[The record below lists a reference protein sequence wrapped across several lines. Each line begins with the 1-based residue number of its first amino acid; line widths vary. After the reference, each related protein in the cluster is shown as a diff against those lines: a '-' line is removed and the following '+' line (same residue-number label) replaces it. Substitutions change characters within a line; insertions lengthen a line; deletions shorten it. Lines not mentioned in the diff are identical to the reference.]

1 VSGFH
6 SPRLVG
12 AAVRATRPAQRHP
25 PGRRGQLLRQG
36 TTIAGVETRVLVV
49 EPSLII
55 RQGIR
60 AQLAADKTLI
70 VAEVA
75 TGAEAIAAAALH
87 RPDVVL
93 LDFNL
98 PDRQGSE
105 VCRAI
110 LDRDPATAVIVLSA
124 QSDEASV
131 VPALSSGARAY
142 LMKDADDLDLPR
154 AIERI
159 LAGERVIDPQAA
171 GVLVEAHDR
180 GDGRRLSA
188 QELNVVRLAAEGLT
202 NPEIGTRLHLSRHT
216 VKEYLSHAMRKLE
229 AGNRIDAV
237 RKATELGLIPA
248 IGPAPTGEPRP
259 AAETLVYNESGAPV
273 VSSELK
279 VPPLKI
285 DKLERANPD
294 T

>member
-1 VSGFH
+1 
-6 SPRLVG
+6 
-12 AAVRATRPAQRHP
+12 
-25 PGRRGQLLRQG
+25 
-36 TTIAGVETRVLVV
+36 VETRVLVV

-60 AQLAADKTLI
+60 SQLAADKTII

-110 LDRDPATAVIVLSA
+110 LERDPSIAIIVLSA

-248 IGPAPTGEPRP
+248 IGPAPTGEPPP

-273 VSSELK
+273 MSSELK
-279 VPPLKI
+279 IPPLKI

>member
-1 VSGFH
+1 V
-6 SPRLVG
+6 
-12 AAVRATRPAQRHP
+12 
-25 PGRRGQLLRQG
+25 RQG

-49 EPSLII
+49 EPSLIV

-60 AQLAADKTLI
+60 SQLAAGKTLI

-87 RPDVVL
+87 RPDLVL

-110 LDRDPATAVIVLSA
+110 LERDPATAVIVLSA

-131 VPALSSGARAY
+131 IPALSSGARAY
-142 LMKDADDLDLPR
+142 LMKDEDDLDLPR
-154 AIERI
+154 AIERV
-159 LAGERVIDPQAA
+159 LAGEKVIDPQAA
-171 GVLVEAHDR
+171 AVLVEAHDR
-180 GDGRRLSA
+180 GDGPRLSA

-229 AGNRIDAV
+229 AANRIDAV
-237 RKATELGLIPA
+237 RKATELGLIAA
-248 IGPAPTGEPRP
+248 IGPARTGEPRP
-259 AAETLVYNESGAPV
+259 TAETLVYNESGAPV

-279 VPPLKI
+279 VTPLKI

>member
-1 VSGFH
+1 M
-6 SPRLVG
+6 
-12 AAVRATRPAQRHP
+12 
-25 PGRRGQLLRQG
+25 RQG
-36 TTIAGVETRVLVV
+36 TTIADVEARVLVV
-49 EPSLII
+49 EPSLIV

-60 AQLAADKTLI
+60 SQLAADNTLI

-93 LDFNL
+93 LDFDL
-98 PDRQGSE
+98 PGGQGLE

-110 LDRDPATAVIVLSA
+110 LDRDPATVVVLLSA

-142 LMKDADDLDLPR
+142 LMKDADDLDLQR
-154 AIERI
+154 AIQRT

-171 GVLVEAHDR
+171 AALVDAHDR
-180 GDGRRLSA
+180 GNGPRLSA

-229 AGNRIDAV
+229 AANRIDAV
-237 RKATELGLIPA
+237 RKATELGLIAA
-248 IGPAPTGEPRP
+248 IGPAPAGEPRP
-259 AAETLVYNESGAPV
+259 AAETLVYNESGAPI

-279 VPPLKI
+279 VSPLKI

>member
-1 VSGFH
+1 
-6 SPRLVG
+6 VG
-12 AAVRATRPAQRHP
+12 AAIPRHHD
-25 PGRRGQLLRQG
+25 PGGVTHPGGGIGFVRQG

-49 EPSLII
+49 EPSLIV

-60 AQLAADKTLI
+60 SQLAADNTLI

-93 LDFNL
+93 LAFNL

-110 LDRDPATAVIVLSA
+110 LERDPATAVIVLST

-142 LMKDADDLDLPR
+142 LRKDADDLDLPR

-171 GVLVEAHDR
+171 AALVEAHDR
-180 GDGRRLSA
+180 GDGPRLSA

-229 AGNRIDAV
+229 AANRIDAV
-237 RKATELGLIPA
+237 RKATELGLIAA
-248 IGPAPTGEPRP
+248 IGPAPTGETRP
-259 AAETLVYNESGAPV
+259 VAETLVYNESGAPV

-279 VPPLKI
+279 VTPLKI